1 MQSGK
6 TISTL
11 ITILFMMT
19 CAAATIDTQMFV
31 YPSLSRSLLMEG
43 GLLMLAFVA
52 LLHFLF
58 CGRRMCINKF
68 HVFLFLWIT
77 YIIIHS
83 RLSPVAEVYRVTYL
97 CVTLFS
103 IIPLSYC
110 LRTRLITPR
119 KLCYGLLMIGTAH
132 VVCTLAQWVGLMT
145 PENTLY
151 PITGCSDNPTVSA
164 LYLAGCLP
172 LYRFIGSKHLR
183 WAFLGAALLCIL
195 LLRCRTAYIGVCVEG
210 ALFFLFRFFS
220 SHSWNKNH
228 HYGFIGFKGFISLA
242 FVFVLVFVSVT
253 KMYQMKRDSADGRM
267 LIWRLSATMIVDK
280 PMGHGYGLFA
290 KHYNQ
295 RQAEYFSADGGTET
309 ERCTATYTAMAY
321 NDYLEHGVDGGIIA
335 MMFLAG
341 FYILTITKTK
351 TKMKAEAAIL
361 SAFAVMSLTNFV
373 CATIQ
378 PWLLIICT
386 AAMALSQDKSTEP
399 PRKALSIAISVAM
412 LVLTTI
418 FSVMIF
424 SMTKSQLQLHNMAE
438 RMKSGETLND
448 KEFAD
453 IEQGIY
459 TSEAYWR
466 TRARNLMHND
476 SCHDAMQCIGKAMQL
491 TSSPLLCYM
500 MHQCTVAQ
508 GKEYYGIPYISEVCN
523 IQPKLLL
530 PKLIL
535 MRYHDSR
542 TETGKALHCADE
554 IISADVKVNNKKT
567 AAIIREAEEYRRK
580 YGNQ

>member
-1 MQSGK
+1 
-6 TISTL
+6 
-11 ITILFMMT
+11 MMT

-132 VVCTLAQWVGLMT
+132 IVCTLAQWVGPMT

-309 ERCTATYTAMAY
+309 ERRTATYTAMAY

-386 AAMALSQDKSTEP
+386 AVMALSQDKSTEP

-412 LVLTTI
+412 LALTTI

-459 TSEAYWR
+459 TSEAYWNWR
-466 TRARNLMHND
+466 MNNSMLHKNNAGTRICAQEALQLAFMSSTLVALSQCDMNAGDAVSAILHLNTVRN
-476 SCHDAMQCIGKAMQL
+476 MQP
-491 TSSPLLCYM
+491 SLLY
-500 MHQCTVAQ
+500 
-508 GKEYYGIPYISEVCN
+508 
-523 IQPKLLL
+523 PKLY
-530 PKLIL
+530 L
-535 MRYHDSR
+535 MRMYHAGKDAGSAYKMAQEILS
-542 TETGKALHCADE
+542 TE
-554 IISADVKVNNKKT
+554 VKVNSEE
-567 AAIIREAEEYRRK
+567 AMHIRREAEYLIYK
-580 YGNQ
+580 YQH